1 LSLFQTLGIT
11 TLLFSL
17 TLTPLAGTA
26 GIDDFSDTTSLPSAY
41 SLLNTAN
48 VDAALRE
55 LDSRIQR
62 NRNDASAHNV
72 MCRFYFQLENWDAAI
87 NACEK
92 AVNLEPNNSEYH
104 QWLARSYGEKA
115 ANVGALK
122 AFTLVRKVKA
132 EFERAVA
139 LDKENLSAHADLSE
153 FYIEA
158 PSFMGG
164 DTTKA
169 RRLAEAV
176 MQRKPAQAHYM
187 LGRLEE
193 KHGTKAQAEQEYKA
207 AIGAS
212 GNLAAYWVDLAA
224 FYKRAGRL
232 NDMESAV
239 NQSYTARMEE
249 AIPLFDAA
257 TLLLQAGRNFPGAIQ
272 RFNEYLAVNKFTEDG
287 PAFRAH
293 YRMGLLFEKQGNA
306 QNAAREYRSALALA
320 SQYRPAQDALARVSR

>member
-1 LSLFQTLGIT
+1 LSVFRILGISI
-11 TLLFSL
+11 LLLSL
-17 TLTPLAGTA
+17 TLSPLAGTP
-26 GIDDFSDTTSLPSAY
+26 GINDFSDTSSLPNPY

-48 VDAALRE
+48 VDAALHE

-62 NRNDASAHNV
+62 DRNNAPVHNV
-72 MCRFYFQLENWDAAI
+72 ICRLYFQLEHWDAAI
-87 NACEK
+87 SACEK
-92 AVNLEPNNSEYH
+92 AANLDPQSSEYH

-139 LDKENLSAHADLSE
+139 LGKENLSAHADLSE

-158 PSFMGG
+158 PSIMGG
-164 DTTKA
+164 DKMKA
-169 RRLAEAV
+169 RKLAAAV
-176 MQRKPAQAHYM
+176 MQRNPAQAHYM

-193 KHGTKAQAEQEYKA
+193 KHGTKDKAEGEYKA
-207 AIGAS
+207 AIEAS
-212 GNLAAYWVDLAA
+212 GNLAVYWVDLAA
-224 FYKRAGRL
+224 FYKRDGRL

-239 NQSYTARMEE
+239 TQSQTARLEA

-257 TLLLQAGRNFPGAIQ
+257 TLLLQAGRNFPGAVQ
-272 RFNEYLAVNKFTEDG
+272 MFRQYLAVNKFTEDG

-293 YRMGLLFEKQGNA
+293 YRMGMLFEKQGDT
-306 QNAAREYRSALALA
+306 QNATREYRAALALA
-320 SQYRPAQDALARVSR
+320 SQYRPAQDALARISR